1 MPPPGGEKGEQGM
14 GSLLTAGRREERTW
28 GGSPRVT
35 ARPHPQGA
43 QNKVLRSP
51 TVNGSQERT

>member
-1 MPPPGGEKGEQGM
+1 M
-14 GSLLTAGRREERTW
+14 GSLLTAGRREEGTR

-35 ARPHPQGA
+35 ARPQPQGA
-43 QNKVLRSP
+43 QDKVPPSP

>member
-14 GSLLTAGRREERTW
+14 GSLLTAGRREEGTR

-35 ARPHPQGA
+35 ARPQPQGA
-43 QNKVLRSP
+43 QDKVPPSP